1 MAEGAGHD
9 GDRQRGVRDQR
20 QLAPGS
26 SSMVMS
32 FDMVV

>member
-9 GDRQRGVRDQR
+9 EDRQRNARDQR

-26 SSMVMS
+26 SSMMMS
-32 FDMVV
+32 FDIVV